1 MALNNDGGPN
11 TTFTLENGAS
21 TSFVVPGGANTTF
34 IVAGGGPNT
43 TPGTGEVANEI
54 GTTIHVAGNS
64 TPAKITLD
72 HDGAGTLT
80 MRLTD
85 A

>member
-1 MALNNDGGPN
+1 MSLKNDGGPN

-34 IVAGGGPNT
+34 IVAGGPNT

-54 GTTIHVAGNS
+54 GTTIHVAGNNS
-64 TPAKITLD
+64 PARITLE
-72 HDGAGTLT
+72 HDGAGTVT
-80 MRLTD
+80 MKLTD